1 MRNSTQEELAMLLFE
16 LEQLGTTISFLK
28 KPPKSVPCGGQMWAW
43 GGDKNR
49 EQKSTTLDND
59 TRECLRCIVKHCM

>member
-28 KPPKSVPCGGQMWAW
+28 KPPKSVPCVGQMWAW

-59 TRECLRCIVKHCM
+59 TRE